1 MGLNSPVH
9 YFFILSRRKKR
20 GEPMTQ
26 GLVMAKL
33 IVITVLSLLAL
44 IVFTFLLV
52 RAFKFYG
59 FIFLAVGLIVVGYF
73 LYRLFETSLK
83 GYQSRD
89 DPDFQKDNRYW
100 TMVDVA
106 RENITREL
114 LESASFLDAR
124 VSDKYIQSR
133 NLMVL

>member
-1 MGLNSPVH
+1 MVLNSPVH

-20 GEPMTQ
+20 GEPITQ
-26 GLVMAKL
+26 GQVMAKI

-59 FIFLAVGLIVVGYF
+59 FIFLAVGLIVMGYF
-73 LYRLFETSLK
+73 LYRLFDTSWK
-83 GYQSRD
+83 GYQSSD

-114 LESASFLDAR
+114 LESASFLKTR

-133 NLMVL
+133 NLMV

>member
-1 MGLNSPVH
+1 
-9 YFFILSRRKKR
+9 
-20 GEPMTQ
+20 MTQ

-114 LESASFLDAR
+114 LESASFLDTR